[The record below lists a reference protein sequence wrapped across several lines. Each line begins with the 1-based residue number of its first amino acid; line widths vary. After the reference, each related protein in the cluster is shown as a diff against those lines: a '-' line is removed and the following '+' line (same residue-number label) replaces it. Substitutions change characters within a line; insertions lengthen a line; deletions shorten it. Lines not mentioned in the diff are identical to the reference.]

1 MAKPQLA
8 AFTGLHATSSPLHRA
23 ATAGHLS
30 TCKAIVEAIRRKGE
44 TVEADVAAGKNKRR
58 LAKRWQSLL
67 HTVLN
72 QQNNRGQTPLM
83 LACERGH
90 TQVVEFLLAQG
101 ADPLLVDAFH
111 CRTALHYAALGGHA
125 QCIQAL
131 CSDNTTVEVDGV
143 HRPLRDVVLPD
154 LQVKSA
160 KFVDM
165 RSIGGLTPLHFAV
178 VSGKLDAVQALLQSG
193 ASIMVKT
200 EGEAFVGEE
209 VLTPGSTPLHLA
221 VLTNSLPMA
230 HALLQAHGELMNAT
244 GGSLDERRRRPWEGH
259 SRTDVRSMRNSQRK
273 LPYHLARSRGYTQL
287 MQLVDPRIAMDTSLD
302 AARDTEH
309 GIGPKRLITLCS
321 LVLQQ
326 SLLQWLDDHEQE
338 LEAQN
343 RASLDEPHLASR
355 TESGTDGF
363 TTPVVQSTPF
373 ASAAIMAM
381 SGDDEDDQSK
391 GEKTPPRKSRVLIPA
406 ASAPV
411 TPRTDTVHH
420 PASCTQDASPPAKN
434 GAEANLRRAPSTM
447 PSISSQGVASPSR
460 MGSLHAYM
468 GMLSIK
474 QRSPQSL
481 GRVQRD
487 DAGEP
492 HTLGVGVQPGSNQSN
507 HKRRLTIDG
516 LDAMIQRRV
525 ASMQRAL
532 STGALHQLGTGGDG
546 NVSLSVVAGPLPPP
560 FHSSSFSQ
568 SIAPSSQQ
576 NPAAMRRALRNFR
589 DCLIVPDDGLV
600 ESELFQPRSK
610 DEGGEELQETSD
622 TDISRRNSSGHDSR
636 GDAECGVCLDRRV
649 EVAFA
654 GCDHMLC
661 LDCAR
666 NLTQMEKKPPYC
678 PFCRRMV
685 LGFRKAME

>member
-1 MAKPQLA
+1 MTLQVLVAKPQLA

-30 TCKAIVEAIRRKGE
+30 TCKAIVEAVRKKAE
-44 TVEADVAAGKNKRR
+44 TVEADVASGKSKQR
-58 LAKRWQSLL
+58 LAKRWHSLL

-72 QQNNRGQTPLM
+72 QQNNRGQTALM

-90 TQVVEFLLAQG
+90 THVVDFLLAQG
-101 ADPLLVDAFH
+101 ADPLLMDAFH

-125 QCIQAL
+125 QCIQLL
-131 CSDNTTVEVDGV
+131 CSDDTTIDVDGV

-178 VSGKLDAVQALLQSG
+178 VSGKLDAVQGLLQSG

-200 EGEAFVGEE
+200 EGEAFVGDD

-259 SRTDVRSMRNSQRK
+259 SRTDIRSMRNSQRK

-326 SLLQWLDDHEQE
+326 SLLQWLDDHQQE
-338 LEAQN
+338 LEAKQQ
-343 RASLDEPHLASR
+343 RVSGLAEPAGHEDSSLRGEKTL
-355 TESGTDGF
+355 DGSA
-363 TTPVVQSTPF
+363 TPVVQSTPF
-373 ASAAIMAM
+373 ASAAMTITMTAE
-381 SGDDEDDQSK
+381 DEDDHNK
-391 GEKTPPRKSRVLIPA
+391 GDKTPVRKSRVLIPA

-411 TPRTDTVHH
+411 TPRTDSTTV
-420 PASCTQDASPPAKN
+420 
-434 GAEANLRRAPSTM
+434 ANLRSAPSTM
-447 PSISSQGVASPSR
+447 PSIPSQAVASPSR
-460 MGSLHAYM
+460 MGSLHAYV
-468 GMLSIK
+468 GMLSVK
-474 QRSPQSL
+474 RSVTPQETGRGRVGEEQSNRSVQRSDQS
-481 GRVQRD
+481 
-487 DAGEP
+487 
-492 HTLGVGVQPGSNQSN
+492 T

-532 STGALHQLGTGGDG
+532 STGALHQLGVGGDG
-546 NVSLSVVAGPLPPP
+546 NISLSVVAGPPSPI
-560 FHSSSFSQ
+560 SSSASH
-568 SIAPSSQQ
+568 SLGPSQQ
-576 NPAAMRRALRNFR
+576 SPAVKRALRNFR

-600 ESELFQPRSK
+600 ESELFQRSK
-610 DEGGEELQETSD
+610 DEGCEELHDNSD
-622 TDISRRNSSGHDSR
+622 TDISRRDSCGHDSR
-636 GDAECGVCLDRRV
+636 ADAECGVCLDRRV

-685 LGFRKAME
+685 LGFRKAQE